1 MGRTSG
7 RGFTL
12 IELLVV
18 ISIIALLIALLL
30 PGLATAR
37 DASRRAQCLSQ
48 FRQIGHAMMI
58 YASDENDFVP
68 REGNEVYWQ
77 ERGSIPPNPPLYN
90 TSHVTWAMAFRK
102 YLAPRS
108 EYLGNYH
115 NPTREKCDKFV
126 NATKVYQ
133 CPSHPNKGHN
143 ISYIING
150 LRFDRAGV
158 VNEGSQGHG
167 NGRYAHT
174 IERVGLASSMV
185 YITEFEDDESNY
197 FVNQLYNVSWNAN
210 GDRGPAGWLD
220 TWRAVH
226 VTGQYQGTGGRRI
239 NNKRHK
245 TGSNVLYLDG
255 HAEYRTDDYIL
266 DLKNWD
272 DRLYHFQRDAG

>member
-1 MGRTSG
+1 MGRQAS

-18 ISIIALLIALLL
+18 ISIIALLIGLLL
-30 PGLATAR
+30 PALSAAR
-37 DASRRAQCLSQ
+37 NAARRAQCLSS

-58 YASDENDFVP
+58 YATDENDFVP
-68 REGNEVYWQ
+68 REGNEVAGQ
-77 ERGSIPPNPPLYN
+77 ERNGGH
-90 TSHVTWAMAFRK
+90 TTVSHVTWAMGFRK

-108 EYLGNYH
+108 EYLNNYH
-115 NPTREKCDKFV
+115 DPPRDRGDKFV
-126 NATKVYQ
+126 NATQVYQ

-150 LRFDRAGV
+150 LRFDESGV
-158 VNEGSQGHG
+158 VNEGSQSTG
-167 NGRYAHT
+167 NGRFAHH
-174 IERVGLASSMV
+174 IEKVPFASTMV
-185 YITEFEDDESNY
+185 YITEFEDDASNY
-197 FVNQLYNVSWNAN
+197 FVNQMYTVSWNNN

-239 NNKRHK
+239 NNKRHG

-266 DLKNWD
+266 NLKNWD
-272 DRLYHFQRDAG
+272 DHLYHFQRDVR

>member
-68 REGNEVYWQ
+68 REGNEVATQ
-77 ERGSIPPNPPLYN
+77 ERQGGW
-90 TSHVTWAMAFRK
+90 TTVSHVTWAMAFRK
-102 YLAPRS
+102 YLAPRN

-115 NPTREKCDKFV
+115 NPPPSRCDKWV
-126 NATKVYQ
+126 NARQAYQ
-133 CPSHPNKGHN
+133 CPSHPNRNHN

-150 LRFDRAGV
+150 LRFDRPGV
-158 VNEGSQGHG
+158 VNEGNATHG
-167 NGRYAHT
+167 NGRYAHQ
-174 IERVGLASSMV
+174 IEKALFASSLV

-197 FVNQLYNVSWNAN
+197 FYNVMYNQSWPSN

-226 VTGQYQGTGGRRI
+226 ITGQYQGTGGRRI